1 MQQGTFVANMT
12 PSAEFGPIRIY
23 FGKHKGKF
31 PDGNQV
37 IVQGT
42 DSRAVFDSPLVSR
55 RIGDDFD
62 QADLVIQGHIHE
74 DHTAGLVRLPQTPV
88 YVHNRDLPAIQS
100 WEGIKAAYGYDE
112 GTWQAQKEFM
122 LGKFKFVVRQ
132 DAVSYDDNA
141 IWDLGGGVKV
151 RAIHMPGHTAGHCVL
166 LVEPVGLAFL
176 GDIELSG
183 FGPYYGDYTSSL
195 EETRRTLKRLPSIP
209 AKLWLSS
216 HHRGLYT
223 DRALFLD
230 DLQAFE
236 SKIEQ
241 REQRILSLLRD
252 GPRSLEDLLACGV
265 LWPQGFDAFWVKA
278 TERHT
283 ISRHLDELITNDSVS
298 VNEDGIYF
306 LR

>member
-1 MQQGTFVANMT
+1 MT
-12 PSAEFGPIRIY
+12 PSVDFGSARIY
-23 FGKHKGKF
+23 FGRNQGKY

-74 DHTAGLVRLPQTPV
+74 DHTAGLVHLPQTPV
-88 YVHNRDLPAIQS
+88 YVHHADLPAIQS
-100 WEGIKAAYGYDE
+100 WEGIEAAYGYDE
-112 GTWQAQKEFM
+112 RTWQAQKKYM
-122 LGKFKFVVRQ
+122 LGKFKFVVRP
-132 DAVSYDDNA
+132 DAVGYDDNA
-141 IWDLGGGVKV
+141 VWDLGGGVKV
-151 RAIHMPGHTAGHCVL
+151 RALHMPGHTAGHCVL

-183 FGPYYGDYTSSL
+183 FGPYYGDHSSSL
-195 EETRRTLKRLPSIP
+195 AETRRTLKRLPSIP

-223 DRALFLD
+223 DRALFLH
-230 DLQAFE
+230 DLRAFE
-236 SKIEQ
+236 SKIEK
-241 REQRILSLLRD
+241 RERRILSLLSDR
-252 GPRSLEDLLACGV
+252 PRSLEDLLARGV
-265 LWPQGFDAFWVKA
+265 LWPLGFDAFWVKA

-283 ISRHLDELITNDSVS
+283 ISRHLDELIANGTVT
-298 VNEDGIYF
+298 VNEDRIYF
-306 LR
+306 LP